1 MDVHN
6 ESILRDVLQKVRVRS
21 SKTMKFCESSST
33 PTTSET
39 KQFCEPAFK
48 KSESWAQSWQP
59 LWFFHSMCPKYWTC
73 HEKVKP
79 SHTKC
84 CIVLHLSGKII
95 LANRKIWCGQMQ
107 PLSGNQRQDRR
118 TCLTHASLVIAP
130 ATRHASLPT
139 LWKRPTPAIA
149 LQLQY
154 KTDVWTSKSVR
165 TCGVFGFFLHVDF
178 ESRFVPQ
185 QCALFRHLNFQK
197 CSENDVF

>member
-1 MDVHN
+1 MCTTN
-6 ESILRDVLQKVRVRS
+6 QFCETSCKKWEFAAPKQWNSVRVRQPPQHPKRS
-21 SKTMKFCESSST
+21 NSASLPSKNRKVERKADSLCDFST
-33 PTTSET
+33 RCVRSIELAT
-39 KQFCEPAFK
+39 K
-48 KSESWAQSWQP
+48 
-59 LWFFHSMCPKYWTC
+59 
-73 HEKVKP
+73 KVKP